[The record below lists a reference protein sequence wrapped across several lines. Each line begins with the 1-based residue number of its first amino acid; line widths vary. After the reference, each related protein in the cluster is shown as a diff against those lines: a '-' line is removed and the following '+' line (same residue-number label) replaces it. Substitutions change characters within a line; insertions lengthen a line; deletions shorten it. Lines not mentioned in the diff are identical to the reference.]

1 MRSRGATNGRAKI
14 GGADAADRGER
25 PMAKNNGTV
34 VYQRQHKR
42 GLTLPQ
48 LNAVDLLASGKTDKE
63 TAELLNLSRTCVTKW
78 RLYDPSFQAA
88 LNVRRA
94 EVWGAGVDRLRS
106 LVPLALDALGD
117 VLQDRD
123 SPDRLKAAVE
133 VLKLARLPSVSTGAD
148 GPTDPEEIVRL
159 IVEARRER
167 APRRLD
173 DVLEGNS
180 KGLPPLAEHV
190 AQVWREL
197 EALAS
202 EADAPDEAKGAAGD
216 NAP

>member
-1 MRSRGATNGRAKI
+1 
-14 GGADAADRGER
+14 
-25 PMAKNNGTV
+25 MAKNNGTV

-78 RLYDPSFQAA
+78 RLYDPPFQAA

-123 SPDRLKAAVE
+123 HADRLKAAVE
-133 VLKLARLPSVSTGAD
+133 VLKLAQLPSVSTGAG

-159 IVEARRER
+159 IVKARRER
-167 APRRLD
+167 ATGPLA
-173 DVLEGNS
+173 DVLDGER
-180 KGLPPLAEHV
+180 GLPPFATHV

-197 EALAS
+197 ESLAS
-202 EADAPDEAKGAAGD
+202 EADAADAAKGAAGD